1 MSDLRII
8 SLIPSA
14 TETVYALG
22 LGKYLVGR
30 SHDCDFPEQA
40 KELPV
45 CSAPRFQSIGKSK
58 EINRAVE
65 DILKEA
71 VSIYNIDLEKI
82 KELKPTHII
91 TQSQCRVCAVSTDE
105 IERLL
110 QEYIRENPVK
120 FIDLNPE
127 TLDHALADFVK
138 LSTALGHFDK
148 GFKLRIAINKE
159 MQSISM
165 KANMQGK
172 NISVAVLEWMDP
184 LMVAGHWMHDILE
197 LASVKNVCPKKEKK
211 QKISF
216 DELREK
222 DPEKIII
229 VPCGFE
235 IKKTLQE
242 TPALRDNSGWK
253 DLRAVKNSAVYLVDG
268 SAYFNRPGPRLLD
281 SLQILTEILYPGEFE
296 KKHGEKDWIQ
306 INNSYNGKFHSI
318 QSC

>member
-1 MSDLRII
+1 MSELRII

-14 TETVYALG
+14 TESVYALG
-22 LGKYLVGR
+22 LGKHLVGR

-45 CSAPRFQSIGKSK
+45 CSTPRYKATGKSS

-65 DILKEA
+65 DVLKDA
-71 VSIYNIDLEKI
+71 VSIYKIDLDKI
-82 KELKPTHII
+82 KALKPTHII
-91 TQSQCRVCAVSTDE
+91 TQSQCKVCAVSTDE

-138 LSTALGHFDK
+138 MSTALGHFDA

-172 NISVAVLEWMDP
+172 DISVAILEWMDP
-184 LMVAGHWMHDILE
+184 LMVAGHWMYDIME
-197 LASVKNVCPKKEKK
+197 MASIRNVFPKSENR

-216 DELREK
+216 DEVREK
-222 DPEKIII
+222 DPDKIII
-229 VPCGFE
+229 APCGFD
-235 IKKTLQE
+235 IKTTMKEMHVLQ
-242 TPALRDNSGWK
+242 DNPEWNK
-253 DLRAVKNSAVYLVDG
+253 LRAVKNSEVYLVDG
-268 SAYFNRPGPRLLD
+268 NAYFNRPGPRLLD

-296 KKHGEKDWIQ
+296 KKHDEKDWIQ
-306 INNSYNGKFHSI
+306 MN
-318 QSC
+318 